1 MKRNLILSMLLD
13 LFLVAI
19 IGCGI
24 YLLFVVLRCAG

>member
-1 MKRNLILSMLLD
+1 MKRNLILSLIFD

-24 YLLFVVLRCAG
+24 YLLFLVLGIGR